1 MTSPGPLWCIG
12 KQSAGVHE
20 DPGAD
25 HVQRHQ
31 HAGEGDRD
39 AEDHRDP
46 ADEFEQHVGRPG
58 EGRQGTP
65 ASAKNRPTPARP
77 PPKSYSS
84 TVRTPRA
91 GGGSVGRADPPP

>member
-12 KQSAGVHE
+12 KQSDGVHE

-25 HVQRHQ
+25 HAQRDQ

-39 AEDHRDP
+39 GEDHHDP
-46 ADEFEQHVGRPG
+46 ADEFEEHVGRPG